1 MKMRNAPHRRKEQVR
16 VLRRMLEA
24 IALISFA
31 RRIGLRRGGKLLA
44 LATAA
49 LLDQEPAKRQR
60 TRGNEAPM
68 VIGPR
73 AVARLL
79 RQFFT
84 AIRGRRSD

>member
-1 MKMRNAPHRRKEQVR
+1 MKMPNALHRHREQIR
-16 VLRRMLEA
+16 VLRRMNQ
-24 IALISFA
+24 
-31 RRIGLRRGGKLLA
+31 LLA

-49 LLDQEPAKRQR
+49 LLDQEPAKRRR

-73 AVARLL
+73 DVARLF
-79 RQFFT
+79 RQLFT